1 MEQYTLRS
9 NRWNEA
15 AKYGL
20 LLGLIPTAYLYLGHL
35 QMAIGATGFISSA
48 LGFILW
54 AAKFVGCIKLVKYV
68 MIKFASANPSATNS
82 DIFKLGTLMAMLS
95 ALVYS
100 VVAVADILYIF
111 PEYYQGVYAAM
122 IEEYSQV
129 LPAASVDEI
138 KEVLLNAPKITFVG
152 TFLYCFLY
160 GTVLSLI
167 LSRNIPPQNPFSNY
181 KPDEQ

>member
-1 MEQYTLRS
+1 
-9 NRWNEA
+9 
-15 AKYGL
+15 
-20 LLGLIPTAYLYLGHL
+20 
-35 QMAIGATGFISSA
+35 MAIGATGFISSA

-152 TFLYCFLY
+152 TFLYCFLF

>member
-20 LLGLIPTAYLYLGHL
+20 VLGLIPAAYLYLGHL
-35 QMAIGATGFISSA
+35 QMAIGATGFLSSA

-54 AAKFVGCIKLVKYV
+54 AAKFVGCIKLMKYV
-68 MIKFASANPSATNS
+68 MVKFASANPSATNS
-82 DIFKLGTLMAMLS
+82 DVFKLGTLMAMLS

-111 PEYYQGVYAAM
+111 PEYYQSIYAAM

-138 KEVLLNAPKITFVG
+138 KEVILSAPKITFVG